1 MDFSKLLA
9 DRSDAIIEQW
19 IAAVRSDRRISSD
32 DGLPYSAVR
41 NSLPDV
47 LRAMVTVLS
56 QTEESDTRLL
66 VSKSLVHGSLRASQG
81 FNPAEIAQ
89 EYRLLRRVIFTVL
102 DGEMTHGSIAGALRA
117 AYLIN
122 EVVDEAI
129 ASCFQSYVDERL
141 RELAQLQSQLLL
153 TNQELGRLA
162 RAHQDNLSVLAHEL
176 KTPLNSIIG
185 YASLFLRTGRTRSGI
200 GDTLPDFEH
209 IERVVR
215 NGTRLLHLINDALE
229 FSRSEAGQT
238 RLHLEAVALR
248 PTLEEVVEMIR
259 PLAEAQGLEVS
270 LDCETAP
277 QTVASDSVR
286 LQQILTNLLSN
297 AVRYTPSGSV
307 RVECK
312 AVGDGHW
319 SVAVS
324 DTGLGIA
331 PEDQPHIFAP
341 YSRFSCNERSQTE
354 GTGLGLAIVSQLVN
368 LLQGKIALVSELG
381 AGSTFTVTFP
391 VEVQSPAAQ
400 NTPV

>member
-56 QTEESDTRLL
+56 QTEKSDTGLL

-102 DGEMTHGSIAGALRA
+102 DGEMTRGSITGVVRA
-117 AYLIN
+117 VHLIN

-153 TNQELGRLA
+153 TNQELGRLV

-185 YASLFLRTGRTRSGI
+185 YANLFLRTGRTRTDI

-248 PTLEEVVEMIR
+248 PTVEEVVETIR
-259 PLAEAQGLEVS
+259 PLAAAQGLEVS
-270 LDCETAP
+270 LDCGLAP
-277 QTVASDSVR
+277 QTVASDSMR

-312 AVGDGHW
+312 AVDDRHW

-331 PEDQPHIFAP
+331 PEDQPHIFEP
-341 YSRFSCNERSQTE
+341 YSRFSCNERSRTE

-368 LLQGKIALVSELG
+368 LLQGKIALVSEPG
-381 AGSTFTVTFP
+381 VGSTFTVTFP
-391 VEVQSPAAQ
+391 VQVQSLTAQ
-400 NTPV
+400 NTPI